1 MQWFNR
7 INQEIMEVSVLN
19 INGQE
24 TGRKVQLNDAIF
36 GIEPNDHVL
45 YLDVKQYL
53 ANQRQGTAKSKE
65 RSEVSGSTRKLGRQ
79 KGGGG
84 ARRGDINSPVLV
96 GGGRVFGPKPRN
108 YSFKLNK
115 KVKALAR
122 KSALS
127 YKAQESAIVV
137 VEDFTMEAPKTKDFV
152 NITKNLKVEGKK
164 LLLLLPEVNKNVFLS
179 SRNLQRTNVMTATK
193 LNAYK
198 VLNADVLVITENSL
212 KAIDSIL
219 TK

>member
-1 MQWFNR
+1 
-7 INQEIMEVSVLN
+7 MEVSVLN

-24 TGRKVQLNDAIF
+24 TGRKVTLNEAIF

-53 ANQRQGTAKSKE
+53 AQQRQGTAKSKE
-65 RSEVSGSTRKLGRQ
+65 RSEISGSTRKVGRQ

-84 ARRGDINSPVLV
+84 ARRGDINSPILV

-108 YSFKLNK
+108 YDFKLNK
-115 KVKALAR
+115 KVKVLAR

-137 VEDFTMEAPKTKDFV
+137 VEDFNFEAPKTKDFV
-152 NITKNLKVEGKK
+152 NFAKNLKVEDKK
-164 LLLLLPEVNKNVFLS
+164 ALVVLPEVNKNVYLS
-179 SRNLQRTNVMTATK
+179 ARNLKRAAVMTAST
-193 LNAYK
+193 LNSYK
-198 VLNADVLVITENSL
+198 VLNADVLVITESSL
-212 KAIDSIL
+212 KAIDGIL